1 MEVLPM
7 RFSPRLTIVFL
18 AAAATFLAVALAG
31 TASSHAQNPNYPG
44 YLGVYVVSDGEGMR
58 IDSFIPRTPA
68 QRLAADGGIGRYDT
82 ILRLGG
88 RATRSLSELKNA
100 RDRIP
105 MNMEAKMVLRDRSG
119 DVYHVWISRN
129 VAAQPA
135 RGGVYGAA
143 PKALPDTFRKGGR
156 GEGGDENF
164 RERTTPNLGDADGG
178 NDDEGNFRE
187 RRP

>member
-1 MEVLPM
+1 M
-7 RFSPRLTIVFL
+7 RKLNESIGVMVSVTLV
-18 AAAATFLAVALAG
+18 AVAFAFA
-31 TASSHAQNPNYPG
+31 TPAMSHAQNPNYPG
-44 YLGVYVVSDGEGMR
+44 YLGVYVLPSGGGMR

-68 QRLAADGGIGRYDT
+68 QELNAAGGIGHNDT

-88 RATRSLSELKNA
+88 RATGSLAELRQA

-119 DVYHVWISRN
+119 DIYHVWISRN
-129 VAAQPA
+129 VAARPA
-135 RGGVYGAA
+135 RAGAA
-143 PKALPDTFRKGGR
+143 PKAMADTFRKGGR
-156 GEGGDENF
+156 GYGGDENF